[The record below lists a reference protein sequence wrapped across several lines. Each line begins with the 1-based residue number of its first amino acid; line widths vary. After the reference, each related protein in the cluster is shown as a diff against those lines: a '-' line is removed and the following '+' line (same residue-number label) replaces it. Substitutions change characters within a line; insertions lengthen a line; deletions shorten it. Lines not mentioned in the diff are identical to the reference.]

1 MKIAKTS
8 GLKNRALK
16 KMTVL
21 IIVAMLVI
29 VAVFYSVFH
38 FRALKEQGHNQNEN
52 LINMENYL
60 TSYLEEVDSIAKNVN
75 YNYYLQNYLDTAIE
89 NEDTYTNLSVGKNM
103 RAYEMSSQAFSD
115 TLLSRQDISSIM
127 IFGRKK
133 IFLNESIYSYRNVV
147 MDYSGMEWYKEALE
161 NPDDMIITGPNIH
174 AFLDTD
180 DQCISLSREIQS
192 YEDGTF
198 RGVILIN
205 LNRNKI
211 AEICESFQENTD
223 SLFGIL
229 NEDGEVVYQKGDS
242 EGSLFRNE
250 ELKDLR
256 EAIRTNT
263 KSSFRVNVNGKEYLI
278 TKRIMDNTGWCLVNM
293 VPYSQILSDLWRTTL
308 IMALAIVGILV
319 ITLIGLDQILTNVI
333 KPLKKLESHMKKVNL
348 ENLNEKV
355 VIDTDDEISHLAGK
369 FNSMLERIENLKE
382 QVVEEQEDKRK
393 YELQALQA
401 QINPH
406 FLYNTLDSIIWMAET
421 QDTNIVP
428 MTEAL
433 AKLFRISL
441 NKGNEEILLK
451 KELEHVKNYLIIQ
464 SMRYADK
471 FTYDIQTEG
480 HVENCHVIKLII
492 QPIVENCIYHGI
504 KKKRGSGH
512 ISIRAFQQEKNLIIK
527 VSDDGCGMTEEI
539 RSKILSDEIEPE
551 NISGSGIGVRNVNER
566 IQLRFGKEYG
576 IFYESEEG
584 KGTTVT
590 YVLPYCTEEGSYDTK
605 K

>member
-1 MKIAKTS
+1 MKITKTS

-21 IIVAMLVI
+21 IIAAMFVI
-29 VAVFYSVFH
+29 VAVFYGVFH
-38 FRALKEQGHNQNEN
+38 FRVLKEQGHNQSEN

-75 YNYYLQNYLDTAIE
+75 YNYYLQNYLDTAIT

-133 IFLNESIYSYRNVV
+133 ILLNKSIYSYRNVV
-147 MDYSGMEWYKEALE
+147 MDYSGLDWYKKALE
-161 NPDDMIITGPNIH
+161 NPDDMIITGLNKH

-205 LNRNKI
+205 LNLNKI

-223 SLFGIL
+223 SLLGIL
-229 NEDGEVVYQKGDS
+229 NEAGDVVYQKGDS
-242 EGSLFRNE
+242 EDSLFRKE

-256 EAIRTNT
+256 KEIRNST
-263 KSSFRVNVNGKEYLI
+263 KSSFRAEMDGEEYLV

-319 ITLIGLDQILTNVI
+319 ITLIGLNQILTNVI

-355 VIDTDDEISHLAGK
+355 VIDSDDEIGHLARK

-471 FTYDIQTEG
+471 FTYDIQTED

-512 ISIRAFQQEKNLIIK
+512 ISIRAFRQEKNLIIK
-527 VSDDGCGMTEEI
+527 VSDDGCGMPEEI

-566 IQLRFGKEYG
+566 IQLRFGREYG
-576 IFYESEEG
+576 ISYESEEG

-590 YVLPYCTEEGSYDTK
+590 YILPYCTEEENYDTK

>member
-1 MKIAKTS
+1 MKITKTN

-29 VAVFYSVFH
+29 VAVFYGVFH
-38 FRALKEQGHNQNEN
+38 FRVLKEQGHNQSEN
-52 LINMENYL
+52 LINMESYL
-60 TSYLEEVDSIAKNVN
+60 TSYLEEVDSVAKNVN
-75 YNYYLQNYLDTAIE
+75 YNYYLQNYLDAAIE
-89 NEDTYTNLSVGKNM
+89 NEDIYTSPSVGKNM

-133 IFLNESIYSYRNVV
+133 LLLNKSIYSYRNVV
-147 MDYSGMEWYKEALE
+147 MDYSGLDWYKKALE
-161 NPDDMIITGPNIH
+161 NPDDMIITGPNAH

>member
-21 IIVAMLVI
+21 IIAAMLVI

-38 FRALKEQGHNQNEN
+38 FRALKEQGHNQSEN
-52 LINMENYL
+52 LINMESYL
-60 TSYLEEVDSIAKNVN
+60 TSYLEEVDSVAKNVN
-75 YNYYLQNYLDTAIE
+75 YNYYLQNYLDAAIE
-89 NEDTYTNLSVGKNM
+89 NEDIYTSPSVGKNM

-133 IFLNESIYSYRNVV
+133 LLLNKSIYSYRNVV
-147 MDYSGMEWYKEALE
+147 MDYSGLDWYKKALE
-161 NPDDMIITGPNIH
+161 NPDDMIITGPNAH

-229 NEDGEVVYQKGDS
+229 NEGGEVVYQKGDS
-242 EGSLFRNE
+242 DDSPFQKE

>member
-38 FRALKEQGHNQNEN
+38 FRALKEQGHNQSEN
-52 LINMENYL
+52 LINMESYL
-60 TSYLEEVDSIAKNVN
+60 TSYLEEVDSVAKNVN
-75 YNYYLQNYLDTAIE
+75 YNYYLQNYLDAAIE
-89 NEDTYTNLSVGKNM
+89 NEDIYTSPSVGKNM

-133 IFLNESIYSYRNVV
+133 LLLNKSIYSYRNVV
-147 MDYSGMEWYKEALE
+147 MDYSGLDWYKKALE
-161 NPDDMIITGPNIH
+161 NPDDMIITGPNAH

-229 NEDGEVVYQKGDS
+229 NEGGEVVYQKGDS
-242 EGSLFRNE
+242 DDSPFQKE

-263 KSSFRVNVNGKEYLI
+263 KSSFRINVDGKEYLI
-278 TKRIMDNTGWCLVNM
+278 TKRIMDNTDWCLVNM

-319 ITLIGLDQILTNVI
+319 VTLIGVNQILTNVI
-333 KPLKKLESHMKKVNL
+333 KPLKKLEKHMKKVNL

-512 ISIRAFQQEKNLIIK
+512 ISIRAFQQKKNLIIK

>member
-1 MKIAKTS
+1 MKITKTN

-29 VAVFYSVFH
+29 VAVFYGVFH
-38 FRALKEQGHNQNEN
+38 FRVLKEQGHNQSEN
-52 LINMENYL
+52 LINMESYL
-60 TSYLEEVDSIAKNVN
+60 TSYLEEVDSVAKNVN
-75 YNYYLQNYLDTAIE
+75 YNYYLQNYLDAAIE
-89 NEDTYTNLSVGKNM
+89 NEDIYTSPSVGKNM

-133 IFLNESIYSYRNVV
+133 LLLNKSIYSYRNVV
-147 MDYSGMEWYKEALE
+147 MDYSGLDWYKKALE
-161 NPDDMIITGPNIH
+161 NPDDMIITGPNAH

-229 NEDGEVVYQKGDS
+229 NEGGEVVYQKGDS
-242 EGSLFRNE
+242 DDSPFQKE

-263 KSSFRVNVNGKEYLI
+263 KSSFRVNVDGKEYLI

>member
-21 IIVAMLVI
+21 IIAAMLVI

-38 FRALKEQGHNQNEN
+38 FRALKEQGHNQSEN

-115 TLLSRQDISSIM
+115 TLLSRQDISSMM

-133 IFLNESIYSYRNVV
+133 IFLNKSIYSYRNVV

-263 KSSFRVNVNGKEYLI
+263 KSSFRV
-278 TKRIMDNTGWCLVNM
+278 M
-293 VPYSQILSDLWRTTL
+293 
-308 IMALAIVGILV
+308 
-319 ITLIGLDQILTNVI
+319 LT
-333 KPLKKLESHMKKVNL
+333 
-348 ENLNEKV
+348 EK
-355 VIDTDDEISHLAGK
+355 
-369 FNSMLERIENLKE
+369 
-382 QVVEEQEDKRK
+382 
-393 YELQALQA
+393 
-401 QINPH
+401 
-406 FLYNTLDSIIWMAET
+406 SI
-421 QDTNIVP
+421 
-428 MTEAL
+428 
-433 AKLFRISL
+433 
-441 NKGNEEILLK
+441 
-451 KELEHVKNYLIIQ
+451 
-464 SMRYADK
+464 
-471 FTYDIQTEG
+471 
-480 HVENCHVIKLII
+480 
-492 QPIVENCIYHGI
+492 
-504 KKKRGSGH
+504 
-512 ISIRAFQQEKNLIIK
+512 
-527 VSDDGCGMTEEI
+527 
-539 RSKILSDEIEPE
+539 
-551 NISGSGIGVRNVNER
+551 
-566 IQLRFGKEYG
+566 
-576 IFYESEEG
+576 
-584 KGTTVT
+584 
-590 YVLPYCTEEGSYDTK
+590 
-605 K
+605 